1 MKKRMLLTVE
11 EEDFELIRKV
21 AKTDKRL
28 IGAFVGVAA
37 REYAEKRGLIN
48 GTT

>member
-1 MKKRMLLTVE
+1 LQK
-11 EEDFELIRKV
+11 LI
-21 AKTDKRL
+21 KRL

-48 GTT
+48 GTA